1 MNELNPIEQLTK
13 TPEWIEVE
21 NIFKNKISE
30 LMDIRTIS
38 ELLSPEETKIEIR
51 ARQIAIDKF
60 IEFLKENN
68 FSKLIKKIYLLHL
81 HSVNNNTYFIK
92 SLYHYT

>member
-38 ELLSPEETKIEIR
+38 ESLSPEETKIEIR

-68 FSKLIKKIYLLHL
+68 FSKTNKEDIPI
-81 HSVNNNTYFIK
+81 TFA
-92 SLYHYT
+92 

>member
-68 FSKLIKKIYLLHL
+68 FSKINKEDIPI
-81 HSVNNNTYFIK
+81 TFA
-92 SLYHYT
+92 

>member
-68 FSKLIKKIYLLHL
+68 FSKTNKEDIPI
-81 HSVNNNTYFIK
+81 TFA
-92 SLYHYT
+92 

>member
-13 TPEWIEVE
+13 TPERIEVE

-38 ELLSPEETKIEIR
+38 ESLSPEETKIEIR

-68 FSKLIKKIYLLHL
+68 FSKINKEDIPI
-81 HSVNNNTYFIK
+81 TFA
-92 SLYHYT
+92 

>member
-1 MNELNPIEQLTK
+1 MNELNTIEQLTK

-68 FSKLIKKIYLLHL
+68 FSKINKEDIPI
-81 HSVNNNTYFIK
+81 TFA
-92 SLYHYT
+92 

>member
-1 MNELNPIEQLTK
+1 MNELNPIKTLTA

-21 NIFKNKISE
+21 NIFKKKISE
-30 LMDIRTIS
+30 LMDIRLID
-38 ELLSPEETKIEIR
+38 ERLPQEEMKIEVR

-68 FSKLIKKIYLLHL
+68 FSKISKLDIG
-81 HSVNNNTYFIK
+81 VTFE
-92 SLYHYT
+92 

>member
-38 ELLSPEETKIEIR
+38 ESLSPEETKIEIR

-68 FSKLIKKIYLLHL
+68 FSKINKEDIPI
-81 HSVNNNTYFIK
+81 TFA
-92 SLYHYT
+92 